1 MTPLPSGFHI
11 HYLHG
16 GKASYPEVAAYR
28 QFFGSHCTTSE
39 GAIDAVPK
47 QVPPANL
54 ILWQVMGF
62 YPRRVP
68 ARLTIHDYRSLSVG
82 TWSGL
87 KDLAKRTLN
96 ATPDIRIFQNEAICR
111 RMVFDDTAT
120 TVLLPM
126 GVPDWIFDLRRQA
139 ETTRYDFG
147 YVGAISEE
155 RGFGKVLRAFVEAY
169 LGERSLLLIG
179 PAEPAIA
186 AAFGGAPGITFAG
199 PLTQRE
205 ALLRLLEAQVAICPV
220 PAGPPFDWQTPTK
233 LLEYA
238 ALGMPILAN
247 DSPTNLETLEALNIR
262 ALLQD
267 ESLFS
272 AAPDPAAC
280 PDNRDCDV
288 RHLTFDKIIADSGIV
303 DQIFTR
309 LAA

>member
-1 MTPLPSGFHI
+1 MRPLPAGFHI

-28 QFFGSHCTTSE
+28 AFFESRCTTSE
-39 GAIDAVPK
+39 GATDAIPK
-47 QVPPANL
+47 QVPPEKL
-54 ILWQVMGF
+54 ILWQMMGF

-68 ARLTIHDYRSLSVG
+68 ARLAIHDYRSLSVG

-96 ATPDIRIFQNEAICR
+96 AIPDIRIFQNDAIRR
-111 RMVFDDTAT
+111 RMVFDDPAA

-126 GVPDWIFDLRRQA
+126 GVPGWIFDLHWQA
-139 ETTRYDFG
+139 EGARYDFG
-147 YVGAISEE
+147 YVGAVSEE
-155 RGFGKVLRAFVEAY
+155 RGFGKVLRAFGEAY
-169 LGERSLLLIG
+169 RGERSLLLIG
-179 PAEPAIA
+179 PAEPAIV
-186 AAFGGAPGITFAG
+186 AAFGRAPGIAFAG
-199 PLTQRE
+199 QLTQRE
-205 ALLRLLEAQVAICPV
+205 ALLQLLAARVAICPV
-220 PAGPPFDWQTPTK
+220 PQGPPYDWQTPTK

-238 ALGMPILAN
+238 ALGMPVLAN
-247 DSPTNLETLEALNIR
+247 DSPTNLKTLEALNMR

-267 ESLFS
+267 ESLFR

-288 RHLTFDKIIADSGIV
+288 RHLAFDKIIADSGIV
-303 DQIFTR
+303 EQIFTR